1 MCALTRTQD
10 VRVLRGPLMRD
21 SPRQAEIACT
31 AFEPADFERS
41 LYYCNWCTGAV
52 HRYAKCCALHDRRKI
67 GCLHSEVRRKLFLYA
82 ENNVAGTL
90 NNLPQSTALCRVCD
104 FQTCVGRHDSIF
116 FTANEHGAGIRT
128 GDYLV
133 PGLNFLPADGWLADR
148 KSPRLNSR

>member
-1 MCALTRTQD
+1 MRISDWSSD
-10 VRVLRGPLMRD
+10 VCSSDL
-21 SPRQAEIACT
+21 
-31 AFEPADFERS
+31 
-41 LYYCNWCTGAV
+41 
-52 HRYAKCCALHDRRKI
+52 RRKI

-133 PGLNFLPADGWLADR
+133 PGLNFLTADGWLDR
-148 KSPRLNSR
+148 KSTRLNTSHECATRLQSSARKKKNTN

>member
-1 MCALTRTQD
+1 MLCPSR
-10 VRVLRGPLMRD
+10 P
-21 SPRQAEIACT
+21 P
-31 AFEPADFERS
+31 
-41 LYYCNWCTGAV
+41 
-52 HRYAKCCALHDRRKI
+52 KI

-133 PGLNFLPADGWLADR
+133 PGLNFLTADGWLAAALMR
-148 KSPRLNSR
+148 SEEHTSELQSLLRNSSAVLCLKKKKPIQTS

>member
-1 MCALTRTQD
+1 MFYYLCFFFSSRRRHTRCAL
-10 VRVLRGPLMRD
+10 V
-21 SPRQAEIACT
+21 
-31 AFEPADFERS
+31 
-41 LYYCNWCTGAV
+41 TGVQTCALPIC
-52 HRYAKCCALHDRRKI
+52 YAKCCALHDRRKI

-133 PGLNFLPADGWLADR
+133 PGLNFLTADGWLAAALR
-148 KSPRLNSR
+148 SEEHTSELQS